1 MKIYE
6 EDTLLNELN
15 YFISFLDRDDLD
27 PSFEIGN
34 VFNVIKY
41 KTKKKDRFI
50 IYNDHYYR
58 RDFDYIIDNSYNHK
72 GKLPKIEIA
81 GYKVIDNNDLVVF
94 YGDNFNIGIN
104 KKISDIPKKFKSIK
118 GDDLTDYYQ
127 SFGLILEKKR
137 NQKLII
143 KSSYMT
149 KKDLE
154 TYIKNR

>member
-6 EDTLLNELN
+6 EDALLNELN
-15 YFISFLDRDDLD
+15 YFISFLDRDNLD

-41 KTKKKDRFI
+41 KIKKKDRFI

-58 RDFDYIIDNSYNHK
+58 RDFDYVTDNFYSYK
-72 GKLPKIEIA
+72 GKFPKIEIA
-81 GYKVIDNNDLVVF
+81 GYKIIDNDLVVF
-94 YGDNFNIGIN
+94 YGDNFNIKIN
-104 KKISDIPKKFKSIK
+104 KKVSDIPKKFESIK

-143 KSSYMT
+143 KSSHMT
-149 KKDLE
+149 KVDLKK
-154 TYIKNR
+154 YIESR